1 MNAKVGILLGSA
13 TLVGFSL
20 LFSTAAPVA
29 ASPLQQEV
37 KAAYLQKCA
46 SCHAPDGSGNT
57 AYGKKNNLRDIRSK
71 EVQALTD
78 AKLYQIIAK
87 GAGKMPG
94 YEKSLG
100 ADMCKKLTTYMR
112 EMAK

>member
-1 MNAKVGILLGSA
+1 MNAKVGTLLGSA
-13 TLVGFSL
+13 TLLGFSL
-20 LFSTAAPVA
+20 LFSTTTSTA
-29 ASPLQQEV
+29 ASPLQADV

-100 ADMCKKLTTYMR
+100 DDMCKKLVDYMR
-112 EMAK
+112 ELGK